1 MPNQLPFHVSKTGKN
16 LFDIDMF
23 IEDGVTPAS
32 WEQWVLLTSDRHW
45 DNPKSDHALQIKH
58 LKQAIDRNAVII
70 DAGDLFCA
78 MQGKYDKRASKSDLR
93 PEHQVSNYL
102 DALIQTGADFFAPY
116 AKNFALVAA
125 GNHETAIKKRHET
138 DLTERFCST
147 VNYISGETVHNG
159 GYSGFVR
166 FRICQIDENG
176 KRKASISRNV
186 ILHYSHGYGGGGPV
200 TKGVIQTN
208 RKATYLPDADIVI
221 SGHVHESWQIEL
233 MRVRVGRS
241 QIYHDTQTHICL
253 PTYKEEFGTGFGGWH
268 VERGAPPKP
277 IGAVWLRFYYVNS
290 RDLIKRGLHYEI
302 TRAI

>member
-1 MPNQLPFHVSKTGKN
+1 MSELPFHVSKTGKN
-16 LFDIDMF
+16 LFDIDM
-23 IEDGVTPAS
+23 ILGDKLPKE

-58 LKQAIDRNAVII
+58 LDQAVERNAIII
-70 DAGDLFCA
+70 DAGDLYCA
-78 MQGKYDKRASKSDLR
+78 MQGKYDKRSSKSDLR
-93 PEHQVSNYL
+93 PEHQVSIYL
-102 DALIQTGADFFAPY
+102 DSLIQTGAEFCAPY
-116 AKNFALVAA
+116 AKNFAVVAA

-147 VNYISGETVHNG
+147 VNYISGETIHNG

-166 FRICQIDENG
+166 FRLVNFVEG
-176 KRKASISRNV
+176 KRQSYSRNMT
-186 ILHYSHGYGGGGPV
+186 LHYSHGYGGGGPV

-233 MRVRVGRS
+233 MRVRVGKS
-241 QIYHDTQTHICL
+241 KIYHDTQTHICL
-253 PTYKEEFGTGFGGWH
+253 PTYKEEFETGFGGWH

-277 IGAVWLRFYYVNS
+277 IGAVWLRLYYVNS

>member
-1 MPNQLPFHVSKTGKN
+1 MSELPFHVSKTGKN
-16 LFDIDMF
+16 LFDIDM
-23 IEDGVTPAS
+23 ILGDKLPTE

-58 LKQAIDRNAVII
+58 LDQAVERNAIII
-70 DAGDLFCA
+70 DAGDLYCA
-78 MQGKYDKRASKSDLR
+78 MQGKYDKRSSKSDLR
-93 PEHQVSNYL
+93 PEHQVSIYL
-102 DALIQTGADFFAPY
+102 DSLIQTGAEFFAPY
-116 AKNFALVAA
+116 AKNFAVVAA

-147 VNYISGETVHNG
+147 VNYISGETIHNG

-166 FRICQIDENG
+166 FRLVNFVEG
-176 KRKASISRNV
+176 KRQSYSRNMT
-186 ILHYSHGYGGGGPV
+186 LHYSHGYGGGGPV

-233 MRVRVGRS
+233 MRVRVGKS
-241 QIYHDTQTHICL
+241 KIYHDTQTHICL
-253 PTYKEEFGTGFGGWH
+253 PTYKEEFETGFGGWH

>member
-1 MPNQLPFHVSKTGKN
+1 MASDLPFHVSKSGKN
-16 LFDIDMF
+16 LFDINMTLRGGYAA
-23 IEDGVTPAS
+23 E
-32 WEQWVLLTSDRHW
+32 WEQWVLLSSDRHW
-45 DNPKSDHALQIKH
+45 DNPKSDHALQKKH
-58 LKQAIDRNAVII
+58 LDQAMERDAIII

-78 MQGKYDKRASKSDLR
+78 MQGKYDKRSSKSDVR
-93 PEHQVSNYL
+93 SEHNVGNYL
-102 DALIQTGADFFAPY
+102 DALIQTGAEFFAPY

-147 VNYISGETVHNG
+147 VNYISGETIHNG

-166 FRICQIDENG
+166 FKLTEIYDG
-176 KRKASISRNV
+176 KQKSLGRNV
-186 ILHYSHGYGGGGPV
+186 TLHYSHGYGGGGPV

-241 QIYHDTQTHICL
+241 SIFHDTQTHICL

-277 IGAVWLRFYYVNS
+277 VGAVWLRFHYVNS
-290 RDLIKRGLHYEI
+290 RDPVKRGLKYDLI
-302 TRAI
+302 RAT